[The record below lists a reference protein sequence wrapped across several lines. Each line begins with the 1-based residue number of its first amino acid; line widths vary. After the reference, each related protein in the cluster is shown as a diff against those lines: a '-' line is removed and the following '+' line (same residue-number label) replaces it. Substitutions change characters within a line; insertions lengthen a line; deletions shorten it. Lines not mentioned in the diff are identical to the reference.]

1 MDVRIKGKKKA
12 RIRTLLAAMIALVAV
27 SLAYFAYLQLNAS
40 NHALAEVS
48 VGGRSYNVYLAITPE
63 QQEKGLMN
71 VTSIGDCNGSG
82 NCLGMLFVNAGNPEC
97 FWMKDTIIPLKQYW
111 ISGNE
116 ISHVWT
122 GVPNPL
128 RWSAREGTTCL
139 RPTQARTSRSARA
152 SPLSGSSAEAGVRA
166 SPA

>member
-1 MDVRIKGKKKA
+1 MPG
-12 RIRTLLAAMIALVAV
+12 
-27 SLAYFAYLQLNAS
+27 

-71 VTSIGDCNGSG
+71 VTSIGDCDGSG

-122 GVPNPL
+122 GVPESTQVVCSGGNDVL
-128 RWSAREGTTCL
+128 ETNTSTNFTIGESFAVVREFG
-139 RPTQARTSRSARA
+139 
-152 SPLSGSSAEAGVRA
+152 
-166 SPA
+166 